1 MGNKFWMFFVIY
13 ILVYLFCLVMII
25 WYYLFFFLK
34 CIIYDYDCGKLRDLV
49 SYNLLFLF
57 LVFCLNLDFKIFFLL
72 VEEGN
77 IRCIF
82 KFFK

>member
-1 MGNKFWMFFVIY
+1 
-13 ILVYLFCLVMII
+13 MII
-25 WYYLFFFLK
+25 RYYLFFFLK
-34 CIIYDYDCGKLRDLV
+34 CILYDNCSKLKDLV
-49 SYNLLFLF
+49 SYNLLFFF
-57 LVFCLNLDFKIFFLL
+57 LEFCLNLDFKNFFFL